1 MPRPLSHV
9 LAVTLSCFLP
19 FAASADEPSAGKTAA
34 WQPLFDGKSLT
45 GWKVTDFGGEGEVRV
60 EDGQIIMRMGQP
72 LTGITIKDGDKLPT
86 DNFEITLQAMKRKGD
101 DFFCALTF
109 PVRDSH
115 ASFVVGGWAGT
126 VVGLSNIDGLDAS
139 ENETT
144 QYEKLDQNKWY
155 NVRVRVADGKVE
167 CWLNDKQMVDVELK
181 NRRINTRI
189 EVDPNKPLGICCYN
203 VESALKDIKLRRLDE
218 K

>member
-1 MPRPLSHV
+1 MSRM
-9 LAVTLSCFLP
+9 FLP
-19 FAASADEPSAGKTAA
+19 FLILACCSPALLGQETP
-34 WQPLFDGKSLT
+34 WQPLFDGKSLA
-45 GWKVTDFGGEGEVRV
+45 GWKVSDFGGEGEVTV
-60 EDGQIIMRMGQP
+60 EGGTIVMKMGQP
-72 LTGITIKDGDKLPT
+72 LTGITWTDAAKIPT
-86 DNFEITLQAMKRKGD
+86 DEYELSLMAMKRKGD

-144 QYEKLDQNKWY
+144 QYEKLDPNKWY
-155 NVRVRVADGKVE
+155 AVRVRVADGRIQ
-167 CWLNDKQMVDVELK
+167 CWLNDKEMVDVELK
-181 NRRINTRI
+181 DKRISTRI
-189 EVDPNKPLGICCYN
+189 EVDPNKPLGVCCYN
-203 VESALKDIKLRRLDE
+203 TESGIKDVKLRRLNAG